1 MATYAY
7 RWADGSVSV
16 CSAEDIGEASSFFDE
31 FGPVSRKLII
41 ELNSPLMVTLRPD
54 IRQRWKLAE
63 DGSQL
68 GEEIG
73 MELPEKC
80 YPRYDAAFWK
90 AVEENQNDPAFVR
103 QSPKLRRRIRRAL
116 AADVE
121 EAKER
126 IKKTPDTLD
135 LLLVYP
141 NGLPGQNN

>member
-16 CSAEDIGEASSFFDE
+16 CSAESIDDAAWLFDE
-31 FGPVSRKLII
+31 FGPVSRRLII
-41 ELNSPLMVTLRPD
+41 ELVSTLIVTLRPD
-54 IRQRWKLAE
+54 IRQRWKLVE
-63 DGSQL
+63 DGSKL

-73 MELPEKC
+73 LELPEKC

-90 AVEENQNDPAFVR
+90 AVEENENDPLFVS
-103 QSPKLRRRIRRAL
+103 QSPKLWRPIKQAL
-116 AADVE
+116 AADVK

-126 IKKTPDTLD
+126 IKKTPETLD
-135 LLLVYP
+135 MLLVYP